1 MRRFTIF
8 GATAAIIIAILA
20 LVLVSPL
27 GLDILT
33 RTSNRDWAKISEV
46 SQAYTAA
53 GAILSALAFAVLAA
67 ALIFQIR
74 QTQIAQLQ
82 VARAIQNELMKLA
95 LADDDLADAWGP
107 VHDFPEHQRRQFT
120 YLNLVFKY
128 FQTGYI
134 IGEFTEATARR
145 TLSNRFKYELGRAF
159 WKEARSSFK
168 NDANGRRQHA
178 FYNLAEEEYQ
188 RALKT
193 STVDE
198 PSGSRSEKSPRK
210 RIAIVGGIALTSLA
224 IGWIAR
230 GRKS

>member
-1 MRRFTIF
+1 ML
-8 GATAAIIIAILA
+8 GATATMIIVMLM
-20 LVLVSPL
+20 LVLLSPL

-33 RTSNRDWAKISEV
+33 RTSNRDWAKISDA

-53 GAILSALAFAVLAA
+53 GAILSALAFAILAA

-74 QTQIAQLQ
+74 QTRIAQLQ
-82 VARAIQNELMKLA
+82 VARTIQNELIKLA
-95 LADDDLADAWGP
+95 LTDNYLAEAWGP
-107 VHDFPEHQRRQFT
+107 VQAFPEHQRRRFT

-128 FQTGYI
+128 FQTGYV

-168 NDANGRRQHA
+168 NDANGRRQRA
-178 FYNLAEEEYQ
+178 FYRLAEEEYQ

-198 PSGSRSEKSPRK
+198 PHASRSENFPRK
-210 RIAIVGGIALTSLA
+210 RFVIVGGIALASLA
-224 IGWIAR
+224 LGWLAR